1 MLTATLEYK
10 TEKEPTILHQEPF
23 FEVKAIVSY
32 TEDYMDCGEYYGIEQ
47 LYWRNIETSNDE

>member
-32 TEDYMDCGEYYGIEQ
+32 TEDYMGCGEDYGIEQ
-47 LYWRNIETSNDE
+47 LHWKNIETSNDE